1 MYKVRIR
8 THGRIRKIEKS
19 CGLRVAFLMGATTYQ
34 KAQPLQSLQSV
45 IFATFSKAQPATAQ
59 LTSLENFF
67 CIQLKIIAEILDNRY
82 CEIVYL

>member
-59 LTSLENFF
+59 PATLHEKRNPQPRNSHR
-67 CIQLKIIAEILDNRY
+67 LKTIFVFN
-82 CEIVYL
+82 